1 MTNSKGNA
9 MDTGFFGE
17 YGGQFISEPLKKRL
31 DALAEA
37 FRDAMADKGFQEE
50 YLELLRDYVGR
61 PSALTHQTQTI
72 VRRRCHQLS
81 MFPNIQS
88 QDWGFAF

>member
-37 FRDAMADKGFQEE
+37 FQDAMADKGFQEE

-61 PSALTHQTQTI
+61 PSALTECNYQI
-72 VRRRCHQLS
+72 GRASCRERV
-81 MFPNIQS
+81 
-88 QDWGFAF
+88 